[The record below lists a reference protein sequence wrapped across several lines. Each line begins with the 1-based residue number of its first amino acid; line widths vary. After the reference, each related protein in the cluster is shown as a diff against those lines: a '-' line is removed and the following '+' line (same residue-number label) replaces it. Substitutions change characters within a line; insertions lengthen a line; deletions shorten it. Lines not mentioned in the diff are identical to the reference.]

1 MMPSKRL
8 MKSHIIR
15 IAPEDSMLDA
25 YKLMFDKKIRHLPV
39 FDKHQKLVGILSE
52 RDVERAM
59 IVDKKSPVSQE
70 LSLNSEKLVKDFM
83 SYPVF
88 SVHEQS
94 PIIAVIDTIISKKV
108 SAVMVESTSGEWT
121 GIISTDDLLIM
132 FSDILQREEEL
143 KTKPLSFYMPNTLF

>member
-1 MMPSKRL
+1 MIPSKRL
-8 MKSHIIR
+8 MKFQIIS
-15 IAPEDSMLDA
+15 IAPDASMLDA

-39 FDKHQKLVGILSE
+39 FDRNHKLVGILSE

-59 IVDKKSPVSQE
+59 LVDKKSPVSQE
-70 LSLNSEKLVKDFM
+70 ISLNSEKLVEDFM

-94 PIIAVIDTIISKKV
+94 PIVNVIETIINKKV
-108 SAVMVESTSGEWT
+108 SAVMVENTSGEWT

-132 FSDILQREEEL
+132 FSDILRREEEL
-143 KTKPLSFYMPNTLF
+143 KAKPLSFYMPNTLF